1 MLLSFSVGNF
11 RSFREK
17 QTLSMVASNRH
28 ADHREHLREIPFDSN
43 MALPV
48 AALYGAN
55 GAGKSNLVKA
65 LVALKGLVSSGTEMG
80 RSIPRN
86 AFVLDQE
93 SASSPTEFELQFLA
107 KGKAYVYGAKLM
119 DDRVAEE
126 WLSELQNGSET
137 SIFQRS
143 TDASLVT
150 GIEYHAKLT
159 GASKLDALRVVQ
171 GPPNQLFLHVIRT
184 NLTGPD
190 RGPSFEAVLDWFEDR
205 LLIIEPDAMYGNLC
219 SLLEKDASFAKFA
232 GHFLQKVATGVDELT
247 VDTSEVK
254 EEGKGALDKLFA
266 GGRRSVSQGETA
278 VERDEQG
285 KVFLHEVKSQHL
297 TARGQ
302 RVDLPLKDESDGT
315 RRLLHLLPA
324 LHLYKGGEGTVFVI
338 DEIDRS
344 LHPLLA
350 KEFVR
355 AFLKECAGKGSQII
369 FSTHDT
375 NLLDPKLLRRDEIW
389 FAEKKLP
396 AGATELYS
404 LSDFKVRTDLK
415 FDKAYLEA
423 RFGAV
428 PPIPE
433 LPEWVTQI
441 MQDLQ
446 PGYGHG
452 KDTAG

>member
-28 ADHREHLREIPFDSN
+28 ADHRDHLREIPFDSN
-43 MALPV
+43 SALPV

-65 LVALKGLVSSGTEMG
+65 LIALKELVLGGTEMG

-86 AFVLDQE
+86 AFVLDQA
-93 SASSPTEFELQFLA
+93 SANSPTEFELQFVA
-107 KGKAYVYGAKLM
+107 KGKAYVYGARLM
-119 DDRVAEE
+119 DERVAEE

-137 SIFQRS
+137 NIFQRS
-143 TDASLVT
+143 TDALLVT
-150 GIEYHAKLT
+150 GIEYPEKMTNAPKLE
-159 GASKLDALRVVQ
+159 ALRVVQ

-190 RGPSFEAVLDWFEDR
+190 RGSVFEAVLGWFEDR
-205 LLIIEPDAMYGNLC
+205 LRIIEPDAMYGDLC
-219 SLLEKDASFAKFA
+219 SLLEKDTSFAKFA
-232 GHFLQKVATGVDELT
+232 GHFLQRAATGVDELT

-254 EEGKGALDKLFA
+254 EEGKAALDKLFA
-266 GGRRSVSQGETA
+266 GGRQSVSRGEIA

-297 TARGQ
+297 TAQGQ
-302 RVDLPLKDESDGT
+302 RVDLPLEDESDGT

-324 LHLYKGGEGTVFVI
+324 LHLSKGGEGTVFVI

-355 AFLKECAGKGSQII
+355 CFLAECSGCGSQII

-375 NLLDPKLLRRDEIW
+375 NFLDLGLLRRDEIW
-389 FAEKKLP
+389 FADKKLP
-396 AGATELYS
+396 SGATELYS
-404 LSDFKVRTDLK
+404 LSDFKVRTDL
-415 FDKAYLEA
+415 DINNAYLQGRFEA
-423 RFGAV
+423 IPPMDAEFPSWVGRTIRELRGGAS
-428 PPIPE
+428 
-433 LPEWVTQI
+433 T
-441 MQDLQ
+441 
-446 PGYGHG
+446 
-452 KDTAG
+452 KDQG